1 MLICVRQA
9 CEPSWHFVVVDTM
22 KCVLVRVAA
31 VVVFILFYLFLI
43 ASFDV
48 HFGACLMGLR

>member
-31 VVVFILFYLFLI
+31 VVVFILFYFI
-43 ASFDV
+43 YF
-48 HFGACLMGLR
+48 